1 MGVVVALAA
10 AGACA
15 SPPAEPADVVRTDS
29 AGVRIVSSGAEDRE
43 LPWRFDSVDVLRD
56 SVGEPWLAPVVQH
69 SQVIIDR
76 AGRTYVLTPDEGI
89 ARFGL
94 DGRFD
99 RTIGRSG
106 AGPGEFRRPVA
117 LTAQGDTLVVHD
129 VAKRA
134 LVRFSSGL
142 EPVAERSLDGALSN
156 LSAIAF
162 RAGGFWFSERLRD
175 DSVRSVVLR
184 SDTTDGAVLAR
195 VAVRHGKPVRYQCFG
210 FPQSTPFFSPTL
222 HWTANGPRILVNA
235 QPTYALALYEGRR
248 LVASVRRPLAVRAP
262 TLEDMRDLYPS
273 GFDVVV
279 VDGRPSCTIPIEELV
294 AQQGLA
300 PQYPFVHGV
309 QLLSDGTIWAS
320 RARFGSSRP
329 MIDVFGSDGA
339 YVGTVAGMQLPLGR
353 YPNGDLLLLR
363 EDSVSA
369 EVVMQRVR
377 VRR

>member
-1 MGVVVALAA
+1 M
-10 AGACA
+10 
-15 SPPAEPADVVRTDS
+15 VRTDS
-29 AGVRIVSSGAEDRE
+29 AGVRIVSSGAEDRA

-56 SVGEPWLAPVVQH
+56 SSGEPWLAPVVQH

-117 LTAQGDTLVVHD
+117 LMAQGDTLVVHD
-129 VAKRA
+129 AAKRA

-142 EPVAERSLDGALSN
+142 EPVAERSLDGALSR
-156 LSAIAF
+156 LDAIAF
-162 RAGGFWFSERLRD
+162 RAGGFWFTQWVRD
-175 DSVRSVVLR
+175 DSVQGIELR
-184 SDTTDGAVLAR
+184 SDTTGGAPLAR
-195 VAVRHGKPVRYQCFG
+195 VVVSHGKPVRFQCIG
-210 FPQSTPFFSPTL
+210 IPQSTPHFSPTL
-222 HWTANGPRILVNA
+222 TWVAQGPRILVNV
-235 QPTYALALYEGRR
+235 QPSYALSLFEGTR
-248 LVASVRRPLAVRAP
+248 LIASVRRPLASRAP
-262 TLEDMRDLYPS
+262 TAEDLRELYPD
-273 GFDVVV
+273 GYHIAFG
-279 VDGRPSCTIPIEELV
+279 DGRPGCSVPMEEL
-294 AQQGLA
+294 AERQGLA
-300 PQYPFVHGV
+300 ERFPFVHGV

-339 YVGTVAGMQLPLGR
+339 YVGTVGGMQLPLGR